1 MRGFESGVGIA
12 SVSCATLAYGYSHP
26 ATAWLLFAAI
36 PLGAMTAGSRGISY
50 AAGAPAPTQAA
61 KRTEAV

>member
-1 MRGFESGVGIA
+1 MRGFERGILIT

-36 PLGAMTAGSRGISY
+36 PLGAMTAGSRGISF

-61 KRTEAV
+61 IRAEAV